1 MRNEAL
7 QDLLQK
13 YLNGQCDAEESA
25 LVDDWFNAQER
36 NFDDSVLFSS
46 QDREEL
52 ERRMFARIR
61 ERIEAGHA
69 GRQMKISKT
78 GKLSGVA
85 TYGIAAAILFF
96 AIGGLGALLFQE
108 NHAGVSATEALASND
123 HVVRVANRN
132 TEAATHVL
140 SDGTVISLQPNGIIE
155 YPEMFA
161 GDIREIQLTGEA
173 FFEVA
178 KEKDRPFIINTGD
191 ITVRVL
197 GTSFNVKAYS
207 GAKEISV
214 AVKTGKVSVY
224 AKRAEHADAT
234 RKKEIILTPNQE
246 VVYNKAGENF
256 ERKIVEEPRII
267 LDNPTLFKA
276 RYDAAPVDKIF
287 EELSINYGID
297 IVFDEELLSA
307 CRLTTSMD
315 EEGLYERIMI
325 ICQAI
330 GAKYSIDDGM
340 IWISSNG
347 CQ

>member
-1 MRNEAL
+1 MRNEDV
-7 QDLLQK
+7 QGLLQK
-13 YLNGQCDAEESA
+13 YLNGECDAAESA
-25 LVDDWFNAQER
+25 LVDDWYNAQER
-36 NFDDSVLFSS
+36 NFDHSVLFDS
-46 QDREEL
+46 QDKWEL

-61 ERIEAGHA
+61 ERIEAGQGIH
-69 GRQMKISKT
+69 RLPVSKSQ
-78 GKLSGVA
+78 KLSSVA
-85 TYGIAAAILFF
+85 TYSIAAAILFF
-96 AIGGLGALLFQE
+96 AISGLGALLFQE
-108 NHAGVSATEALASND
+108 NQSEVSATETLASTN
-123 HVVRVANRN
+123 HMARVANRN
-132 TEAATHVL
+132 TEAARHVL

-155 YPEMFA
+155 YPEVFA
-161 GDIREIQLTGEA
+161 SDIREIQLTGEA

-178 KEKDRPFIINTGD
+178 KERDRPFIINTGD
-191 ITVRVL
+191 ITVKVL

-224 AKRAEHADAT
+224 AKRAEPDAT

-246 VVYNKAGENF
+246 VVYNRAGENF

-267 LDNPTLFKA
+267 LENPTLFKA

-287 EELSINYGID
+287 EELEVNYGID

-330 GAKYSIDDGM
+330 GATYSIEDGM
-340 IWISSNG
+340 IWISSSG